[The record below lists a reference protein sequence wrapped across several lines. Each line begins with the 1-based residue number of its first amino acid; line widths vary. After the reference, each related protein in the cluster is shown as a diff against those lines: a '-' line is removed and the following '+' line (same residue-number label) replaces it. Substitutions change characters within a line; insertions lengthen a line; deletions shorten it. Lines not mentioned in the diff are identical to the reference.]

1 MKTLLG
7 ILTAPLQLIRIALEH
22 EHNRRNRRQTV
33 IGPHWAGASAEVEP
47 GAAFERR
54 ASADSPS
61 GTVEYVRILGNT
73 RPDAESLY
81 IIEVDNGKK

>member
-7 ILTAPLQLIRIALEH
+7 LFSSPLQLIRIALEH
-22 EHNRRNRRQTV
+22 ERNRRNRRQTV
-33 IGPHWAGASAEVEP
+33 IGAHWAGASVEVET

-61 GTVEYVRILGNT
+61 GTVEYMR
-73 RPDAESLY
+73 
-81 IIEVDNGKK
+81 EVK